1 MFSQITCCDFLL
13 VNDSTKKAYFI
24 ELKGKNID
32 DAVEQLAA
40 GERMC
45 KAELQG
51 YSFFYRIV
59 CSKAK
64 THKIQSNKFRKFKAK
79 YGPHLLMKE
88 NILSENLD

>member
-1 MFSQITCCDFLL
+1 MTAR
-13 VNDSTKKAYFI
+13 KKAYFI

-51 YSFFYRIV
+51 YSIFYR
-59 CSKAK
+59 
-64 THKIQSNKFRKFKAK
+64 
-79 YGPHLLMKE
+79 M
-88 NILSENLD
+88 